1 MTDPLRVLI
10 VDDERLARHHLRK
23 LLGEISG
30 VECAGESPNGE
41 SALAALRVSPV
52 DVILL
57 DVQMPGLDGFEVLKR
72 IPADTMPAV
81 IFVTAF
87 DHYAVKAFD
96 VHATDY
102 LLKPPDPERLRV
114 ALDSA
119 RLRLKSH
126 AFAAEQKRLRALV
139 EQLSRRSAGITEV
152 VARDRGRAL
161 RIPVT
166 EIDWVEAEDNYVRV
180 HADGRS
186 HLIRGTIAAFERDL
200 DPNLFIR
207 IHRSAIVNVSKA
219 RELRHSLRGGYSLI
233 LGNGEKLKVSRAHRK
248 RVRELFRNGGQL
260 PAATGR
266 GPLAPT

>member
-1 MTDPLRVLI
+1 MAETLRVLI

-23 LLGEISG
+23 LLDEMSG
-30 VECAGESPNGE
+30 VECVGESPNGE
-41 SALAALRVSPV
+41 SALAALRISPA

-57 DVQMPGLDGFEVLKR
+57 DIQMPGLDGFEVVKR
-72 IPADTMPAV
+72 ISPDSMPVV

-96 VHATDY
+96 IHATDY
-102 LLKPPDPERLRV
+102 LLKPPDPDRLRD

-119 RLRLKSH
+119 RLRLQSH
-126 AFAAEQKRLRALV
+126 AFVAEQKRLRALV
-139 EQLSRRSAGITEV
+139 EQLSKGSAGMTEI

-186 HLIRGTIAAFERDL
+186 HLIRGTIAALERNL
-200 DPNLFIR
+200 DPEAFIR
-207 IHRSAIVNVSKA
+207 IHRSAIVNVSRT
-219 RELRHSLRGGYSLI
+219 RELRHSLRGGYSVV
-233 LGNGEKLKVSRAHRK
+233 LGSGEKLKVSRAYQK
-248 RVRELFRNGGQL
+248 RVVQLFRNGRL
-260 PAATGR
+260 STVRDPAAT
-266 GPLAPT
+266 T

>member
-1 MTDPLRVLI
+1 MSDTLRVLI
-10 VDDERLARHHLRK
+10 VDDERLARHHLRR
-23 LLGEISG
+23 LLDEIPD
-30 VECAGESPNGE
+30 VECVGESPNGE
-41 SALAALRVSPV
+41 SALAALRASPA

-57 DVQMPGLDGFEVLKR
+57 DIQMPGLDGFEVVKR
-72 IPADTMPAV
+72 IPADNMPVV

-96 VHATDY
+96 IHATDY
-102 LLKPPDPERLRV
+102 LLKPPDPDRLRD

-119 RLRLKSH
+119 RLRLQSH

-139 EQLSRRSAGITEV
+139 EQLSRSSSGIAEV
-152 VARDRGRAL
+152 VARDRGRAI

-186 HLIRGTIAAFERDL
+186 HLIRGTIAALERDL
-200 DPNLFIR
+200 DPQLFIR

-219 RELRHSLRGGYSLI
+219 RELRHSLRGGYSLV
-233 LGNGEKLKVSRAHRK
+233 LGTGEKLKVSRAHQK
-248 RVRELFRNGGQL
+248 RVAQLFRNGGRTTNRD
-260 PAATGR
+260 PAAT
-266 GPLAPT
+266 T